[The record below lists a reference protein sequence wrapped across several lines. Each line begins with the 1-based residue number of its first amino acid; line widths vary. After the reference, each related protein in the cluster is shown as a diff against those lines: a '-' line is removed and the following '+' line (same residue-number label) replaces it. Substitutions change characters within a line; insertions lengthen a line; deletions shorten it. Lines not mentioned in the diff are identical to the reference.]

1 MRNEIQRKIR
11 NEDLLLKIEKKN
23 SLQRTETT
31 IFRFSFFLLK
41 NDSFLYFY
49 CIFEGY
55 TFTQSFLKDNTKVK
69 VSEHKGEELSTELKS
84 ILLS

>member
-1 MRNEIQRKIR
+1 MKRFTFKDRKEEFITENRN
-11 NEDLLLKIEKKN
+11 NHL
-23 SLQRTETT
+23 S
-31 IFRFSFFLLK
+31 IFFFPLK